1 MGIATVVRVFLCAN
15 TNGITFASKKNEKVL
30 GAAKRAAKKDCLTI
44 TKRRKEFIMLTFML
58 VTACVVAF
66 AVLASV
72 GMNIG
77 MKLYK

>member
-1 MGIATVVRVFLCAN
+1 M
-15 TNGITFASKKNEKVL
+15 
-30 GAAKRAAKKDCLTI
+30 
-44 TKRRKEFIMLTFML
+44 TFML
-58 VTACVVAF
+58 VTAGVVAF

>member
-1 MGIATVVRVFLCAN
+1 M
-15 TNGITFASKKNEKVL
+15 
-30 GAAKRAAKKDCLTI
+30 
-44 TKRRKEFIMLTFML
+44 TFML
-58 VTACVVAF
+58 VTVGVVAF

>member
-1 MGIATVVRVFLCAN
+1 
-15 TNGITFASKKNEKVL
+15 
-30 GAAKRAAKKDCLTI
+30 
-44 TKRRKEFIMLTFML
+44 MLTFML

-77 MKLYK
+77 MKLYQ